1 MTDDNETIQE
11 RIPIELMELIKLKPE
26 ITYLLL
32 KRTTGYLFASIGDK
46 ALNDDEIDQ
55 IIWNYLNAYESGS
68 VEMEMIFRPEE
79 IN

>member
-32 KRTTGYLFASIGDK
+32 KRTTGYLFSSIAEK
-46 ALNDDEIDQ
+46 TLNDDEIDQ
-55 IIWNYLNAYESGS
+55 IIWNYLNAYETGN
-68 VEMEMIFRPEE
+68 VEMEMVFRPEE